1 MTLLKKS
8 MQLSALF
15 CISIGILFSP
25 FSQAKDLYITDDYLN
40 SLSDEASSPE
50 YVEKAKKEL
59 RVTEMREQ
67 SQNRLSSEIKDALGS
82 MYDFETLIRTQYPS
96 SHAIYSKLHTSDR
109 VLIFDEFRKTKKLST
124 AKRMIIK
131 KYEKLYNK

>member
-1 MTLLKKS
+1 MTLLKKIIRF
-8 MQLSALF
+8 SALF

-25 FSQAKDLYITDDYLN
+25 FTHAKELYITDDYLN

-50 YVEKAKKEL
+50 YVAKAKKEL
-59 RVTEMREQ
+59 RATEMREQ
-67 SQNRLSSEIKDALGS
+67 SQNQLSAEIRDALGS
-82 MYDFETLIRTQYPS
+82 MYNFETLIRTQYPS
-96 SHAIYSKLHTSDR
+96 SHAIYSKLNTSDR
-109 VLIFDEFRKTKKLST
+109 VLIFDEFKKSKKLST